1 MQHLNLNSS
10 IINVSLFF
18 SLISICLIYMFKQII
33 SIVEFTILYKILSE
47 IQDILKFEIQNYESN
62 SDFEKTIE
70 DNKIDTKHL
79 TIITRSINQ
88 KLIKNTK
95 LDIRKILVF
104 DDFPLEIEKLIE
116 KINIQLIKQKY
127 NFQSN
132 FNINNYTLDL
142 NSRIITREQDE
153 LKLTER
159 EIDILLFLN
168 ENKKPQNVNAL
179 QSKVWGYSSE
189 LETHTVETHIYRLR
203 KKIKEKFIDDN
214 FIKSHKDGYSIK

>member
-1 MQHLNLNSS
+1 
-10 IINVSLFF
+10 
-18 SLISICLIYMFKQII
+18 MFKQII
-33 SIVEFTILYKILSE
+33 TIVEFITLYKILSE

-88 KLIKNTK
+88 KLIKNTQ